1 MLEEIKTKEA
11 VLQKVKELGL
21 LAVIR
26 GPSPELT
33 LQMVDALVAGGV
45 TGIEI
50 TYSTP
55 NAEWVVAELHKKY
68 GEQILLG
75 MGTLTEPAQAE
86 RARAAGAVFLVS
98 PVCEPEL
105 VKAMVATGL
114 VVMAGA
120 LTPTEVLQAYR
131 LGSDVV
137 KVFPG
142 VLGGPG
148 YIKALKGP
156 FPTIPMMPTGGV
168 SAGNVADWFA
178 AGVVAVGAGSE
189 LCPPQLAR
197 EGKFDEISRR
207 ASEMV
212 GVVRTARGGSS

>member
-1 MLEEIKTKEA
+1 MTKQETLGRIRA
-11 VLQKVKELGL
+11 LGL

-26 GPSPELT
+26 GPSPDLT
-33 LQMVDALVAGGV
+33 VKMVDALVAGGV
-45 TGIEI
+45 QGIEV

-55 NAEWVVAELHKKY
+55 NAEWVVDTLAQKY
-68 GEQILLG
+68 GNQILLG
-75 MGTLTEPAQAE
+75 MGTLTDPRQAILAKATGAQF
-86 RARAAGAVFLVS
+86 VVS
-98 PVCEPEL
+98 PICEAEL
-105 VKAMVATGL
+105 VRAMVASEL

-120 LTPTEVLQAYR
+120 FTPTEVFQAYR

-142 VLGGPG
+142 SLAGPS

-156 FPTIPMMPTGGV
+156 FPYISMMPTGGV
-168 SAGNVADWFA
+168 SAANVREWFA

-189 LCPPQLAR
+189 LCPPALAK

-207 ASEMV
+207 AAEFAKAV
-212 GVVRTARGGSS
+212 QAARTVK